1 MATQR
6 IPPGGDPKKG
16 TSRHAKPV
24 TGGHKRPGE
33 ATRGAARI
41 PAPKKNN
48 TPLIIGGAAGGG
60 LLLIVIIAVVA
71 SGGKGPVK
79 SGGGKTDEPKPTA
92 TQQENEGRE
101 FCTKGKNDL
110 DSALSAAASTSRNDA
125 RVEAHKRAC
134 DALARL
140 KKGLDAY
147 ADAARITKE
156 KYPVAGYEQALTDA
170 TAKLES
176 GARTLCAQGQKV
188 VDTESPS
195 LAVAKD
201 AQKEKIMKLV
211 EEGLKDL
218 REGVDSYTRL
228 AEATGKSFPIETVKR
243 AFEAGVDRYAK
254 GLEAEAD
261 RSIKE
266 GLAVIQSTEEM
277 MTKGFSEAEKPVLR
291 DKLEK
296 GIHLI
301 SHGNNLRDR
310 IYQVSGRQYEDSVAN
325 KAFKAAKMKLLEL
338 K

>member
-1 MATQR
+1 
-6 IPPGGDPKKG
+6 
-16 TSRHAKPV
+16 V
-24 TGGHKRPGE
+24 
-33 ATRGAARI
+33 
-41 PAPKKNN
+41 
-48 TPLIIGGAAGGG
+48 
-60 LLLIVIIAVVA
+60 LLIVLVAIVA
-71 SGGKGPVK
+71 SRGGNEPVK
-79 SGGGKTDEPKPTA
+79 GGGKSETPKPTA
-92 TQQENEGRE
+92 TAQENEGRDC
-101 FCTKGKNDL
+101 CTKGKGDL
-110 DSALSAAASTSRNDA
+110 DGALSAAASTSRGDA

-140 KKGLDAY
+140 KKGIDAY
-147 ADAARITKE
+147 AEAAKITKE
-156 KYPVAGYEQALTDA
+156 KYPVAGFEQAFSDGVS
-170 TAKLES
+170 KLEG
-176 GARTLCAQGQKV
+176 GARALCAQGQKV

-201 AQKEKIMKLV
+201 AQKEKVMKLV

-218 REGVDSYTRL
+218 REGIESYKRL
-228 AEATGKSFPIETVKR
+228 AEATGKSFPIETVQR
-243 AFEAGVDRYAK
+243 QFDAGVDRYAK

-266 GLAVIQSTEEM
+266 GLTLIQSTEEM
-277 MTKGFSEAEKPVLR
+277 MTKGFSEAQKPELR